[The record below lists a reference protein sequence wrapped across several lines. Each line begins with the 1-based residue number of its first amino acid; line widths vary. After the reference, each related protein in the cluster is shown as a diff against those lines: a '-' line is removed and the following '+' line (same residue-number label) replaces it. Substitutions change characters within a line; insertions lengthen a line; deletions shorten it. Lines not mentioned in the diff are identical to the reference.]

1 MRSYGRDSKFRAVN
15 AFQGGPPIAT
25 IEQVFEAT
33 TGAIFAE
40 GVALID
46 KGLALLAENDL
57 GPVPP
62 EDLGLDIKAI
72 RSRIDRLEAQCAR
85 RVEQFDRCRG
95 FGPSGDTSTTNWLR
109 NHCHMSGFSADK
121 HLKFARQLP
130 ELEGTQKALESGAI
144 GIEHALEI
152 ARATEDLGSG
162 AERELLLAAKVQDP
176 AELRQT
182 AKQIRHREDPQG
194 LAAQVLEQYRKRR
207 LHLFQHQDG
216 MLGLDGA
223 LPAEGGVALKRCL
236 ESLIGTPGKD
246 DDRTQQQR
254 QADALLEPAGASWT
268 PAACPARTGASR
280 T

>member
-1 MRSYGRDSKFRAVN
+1 MRSCGRDSKFRAVN

-40 GVALID
+40 GVGLID

-85 RVEQFDRCRG
+85 RIEQFDKFRG
-95 FGPSGDTSTTNWLR
+95 FGPRGDTSTTNWLR

-144 GIEHALEI
+144 GIEH
-152 ARATEDLGSG
+152 
-162 AERELLLAAKVQDP
+162 
-176 AELRQT
+176 
-182 AKQIRHREDPQG
+182 
-194 LAAQVLEQYRKRR
+194 
-207 LHLFQHQDG
+207 
-216 MLGLDGA
+216 
-223 LPAEGGVALKRCL
+223 
-236 ESLIGTPGKD
+236 
-246 DDRTQQQR
+246 
-254 QADALLEPAGASWT
+254 
-268 PAACPARTGASR
+268 
-280 T
+280 